1 MPKSSEKKRFPVLKQ
16 KLFQILLKM
25 LLKGETLIFCLLV
38 NHLVQIFVFFNVAM
52 ECIERQN

>member
-25 LLKGETLIFCLLV
+25 LLKVETLIFCLLV